1 MKRYFWQTYIS
12 LAFYGLATAVV
23 FGLLVS
29 SPLSREEA
37 FAVIAGFVLLMGFLL
52 TLRLTK
58 PFSQL
63 EKRLR
68 RMAASDAIQIAAPEK
83 FNIID
88 LAKSLDLIAKQLRSR
103 IDITLNQKKQQDA
116 VFSSMGEGVVAL
128 DSSKRIIELNKAAAT
143 ILKLDRETARGR
155 NIVELVRISEIVD
168 LIEDT
173 LVFRI
178 GGERDIELSDGVA
191 RFLQVRA
198 RPLLSDTDSATGIV
212 LVLSDVTRLNE
223 LEGMRKNF
231 VANVSHELR
240 TPLTSIQGFAETLLN
255 PAVNDVEEMK
265 KFIAI
270 IQKHSA
276 RLGQI
281 IEDLLTLS
289 RLEREE
295 EVQSLDKK
303 VEALEIP
310 LLDALQLC
318 EVKSTERKVQLLVE
332 CDAQLKVP
340 MDARL
345 IEQAVVNLIDNAV
358 RYSEAGKL
366 VTVKGFLRGDDCVVE
381 VSDQGSG
388 IPEKHLSRLFERFY
402 RVDKARS
409 REMGGTGLGLSIV
422 KHIALAHKGQ
432 VQVQSQVGVGSTFSI
447 IWPVKRAP
455 SLTKS

>member
-1 MKRYFWQTYIS
+1 MKRYFWQTFIS
-12 LAFYGLATAVV
+12 LTFYGLATAVV
-23 FGLLVS
+23 FSLLLFS
-29 SPLSREEA
+29 RLSEKESM
-37 FAVIAGFVLLMGFLL
+37 VTLVGFILAMGFLL

-63 EKRLR
+63 ERRLR
-68 RMAASDAIQIAAPEK
+68 RMAASDAIQIASPEK
-83 FNIID
+83 FDIID

-103 IDITLNQKKQQDA
+103 IEITLTQKKQQDA
-116 VFSSMGEGVVAL
+116 VFSSMGEGVIAL

-143 ILKLDRETARGR
+143 ILKLDPHSARGH
-155 NIVELVRISEIVD
+155 NIVELVRIPEIID

-178 GGERDIELSDGVA
+178 GGERDIEISNGDA

-198 RPLLSDTDSATGIV
+198 RPLLSGSDSTTGIV

-255 PAVNDVEEMK
+255 PAVTDIGEVR
-265 KFIAI
+265 KFTAI
-270 IQKHSA
+270 IQKHA
-276 RLGQI
+276 TRLGQI

-295 EVQSLDKK
+295 DVQSIDKK
-303 VEALEIP
+303 IEALETP
-310 LLDALQLC
+310 LLDAVQLC
-318 EVKSTERKVQLLVE
+318 EVKASPRSIQLLVE
-332 CDAQLKVP
+332 CDPSMKVP
-340 MDARL
+340 MDAHL
-345 IEQAVVNLIDNAV
+345 IEQAVVNLVDNAI
-358 RYSEAGKL
+358 RYSAEGKL
-366 VTVKGFLRGDDCVVE
+366 ITVKGLLRGDSCIVE
-381 VSDQGSG
+381 VTDQGTG

-422 KHIALAHKGQ
+422 KHIALAHRGR
-432 VQVQSQVGVGSTFSI
+432 VEVQSQVGAGSTFSI
-447 IWPVKRAP
+447 IWPVKRP
-455 SLTKS
+455 QV